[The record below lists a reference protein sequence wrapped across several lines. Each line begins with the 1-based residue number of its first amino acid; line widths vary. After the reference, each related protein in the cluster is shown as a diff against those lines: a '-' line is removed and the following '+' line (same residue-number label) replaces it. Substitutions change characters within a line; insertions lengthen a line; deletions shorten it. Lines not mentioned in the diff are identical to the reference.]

1 MGYLEPAPMVGSM
14 SLTAA
19 LQLQCFVHLLINIFM
34 LSSVHSDRSLHVS
47 GVDISPIWQSVLGAW
62 FLLGVP
68 MVIYAGIGAAF
79 RVESHLTKYILYL
92 LGTLGVVVG
101 WGVVFIKYG
110 NSCITIQSDTPS
122 NYGITQSTPSLVCG
136 VASVMV
142 IFWVV
147 AAACT
152 LLGATYIAWSMK
164 AYIRSRTETELLR
177 YQEPWQVAQVLAQD
191 LAQEKARLMEEA
203 SKRSMGSFY

>member
-14 SLTAA
+14 SLTAVCTCLLTSSCCPRYTRTA
-19 LQLQCFVHLLINIFM
+19 LYM
-34 LSSVHSDRSLHVS
+34 SLAS
-47 GVDISPIWQSVLGAW
+47 TSSPIWQSVLGAW

-203 SKRSMGSFY
+203 SKRS